1 MIRKSNILTSFIRSE
16 IQRKQI
22 GLDTINNL
30 NDQDSIKINELVK
43 DFYVRWNSTYFMLIC
58 VITIQQI
65 INDITYT
72 PQARIGLVFKQI
84 KKLKSLTN
92 SYLGW
97 ELLQR
102 LANVLAPFSLATL
115 CLSGAKMLH
124 YHYLIQFKKIFT
136 HICQQ

>member
-65 INDITYT
+65 INDIAYT
-72 PQARIGLVFKQI
+72 TPARIGLIFKQI
-84 KKLKSLTN
+84 AAYLDPNTLVNLFDEEISQAESLIISETKA
-92 SYLGW
+92 LRGK
-97 ELLQR
+97 
-102 LANVLAPFSLATL
+102 P
-115 CLSGAKMLH
+115 
-124 YHYLIQFKKIFT
+124 
-136 HICQQ
+136 QQQITTST